1 MKKTAKYYKENPEAR
16 AKKKAYDTKYHTT
29 PERVNYRE
37 ELNAANR
44 KAGSKKGDGKDMTH
58 SKGGTL
64 KPQSASKNRSY
75 NGSGKRSRYSR

>member
-16 AKKKAYDTKYHTT
+16 AKKKAYDTKYHAT

-44 KAGSKKGDGKDMTH
+44 KAGSKKGDGCLLYTSDAADDA
-58 SKGGTL
+58 
-64 KPQSASKNRSY
+64 PRV
-75 NGSGKRSRYSR
+75 